1 MKRFGRSRGLSS
13 LSIALIDLCPSRVS
27 WREQLGVLSSFFL
40 FFWGGAST
48 SNSQQHPKA
57 LMQCDLKHGKRQL
70 TVDPLQPTAKD
81 VPTSGSNHVQLQEDG
96 T

>member
-1 MKRFGRSRGLSS
+1 
-13 LSIALIDLCPSRVS
+13 
-27 WREQLGVLSSFFL
+27 
-40 FFWGGAST
+40 
-48 SNSQQHPKA
+48 
-57 LMQCDLKHGKRQL
+57 MQCDLKHGKRQL